1 MLGNDIGGRKP
12 DAGMMQTAEE
22 AACHGKAGA
31 EEPGAREAGK
41 LDPSD
46 YVLDEADVDRVVART
61 GASRERA
68 KFALLACMLARAERI
83 VAGDESVP
91 Q

>member
-1 MLGNDIGGRKP
+1 
-12 DAGMMQTAEE
+12 MMQTAEE

-41 LDPSD
+41 QACILDPSD

>member
-1 MLGNDIGGRKP
+1 
-12 DAGMMQTAEE
+12 MMQTAEE